1 MYRERCVWAKAPG
14 DGLERTENA
23 VASMNLLTTL
33 LLIAMLATLG
43 ALAVGLAGFFHG
55 GEFNRKYG
63 NRLMQARV
71 ALQAVAVLLLF
82 MLLLGVGRD

>member
-1 MYRERCVWAKAPG
+1 MRGPDTG
-14 DGLERTENA
+14 T
-23 VASMNLLTTL
+23 SMNFLTTL

-63 NRLMQARV
+63 NKLMQARV
-71 ALQAVAVLLLF
+71 ALQAVAVIILL
-82 MLLLGVGRD
+82 MLLVSHG